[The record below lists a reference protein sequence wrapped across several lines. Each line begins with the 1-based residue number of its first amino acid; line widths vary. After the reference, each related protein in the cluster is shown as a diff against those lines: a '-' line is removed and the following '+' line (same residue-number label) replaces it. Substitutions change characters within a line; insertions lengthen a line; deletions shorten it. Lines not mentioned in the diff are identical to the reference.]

1 MGSQGSRCVAPPI
14 SERAGSEQMVLSAI
28 TAAPEIRWC
37 VRVCLCVSGHE
48 TDSGGQRGHW
58 GKFTSAWII
67 RAERMPERE
76 HGGDTSSAEEARQ
89 EITKPSPNEKQTA
102 VFFLCCFLSFCP
114 ARQQDRL
121 WFHSEI
127 SDSSQREQFWLLLRF
142 PPSTADGLC
151 QLLFKG
157 PYYER
162 LLQHSKMSFCVTGL
176 PNNAPS
182 TKKNDNFT
190 FPCDSAETS
199 HFPWLSMK
207 HVDLI
212 ITVTPC
218 RLFFFSLF
226 LYVGYLP
233 LHESL

>member
-102 VFFLCCFLSFCP
+102 VFFWCCFFVFLPGTAAGSLVISF
-114 ARQQDRL
+114 RN
-121 WFHSEI
+121 
-127 SDSSQREQFWLLLRF
+127 LRF
-142 PPSTADGLC
+142 IPTGTVLTALTIPSLNSWRFMPTALQGA
-151 QLLFKG
+151 LLWTT
-157 PYYER
+157 
-162 LLQHSKMSFCVTGL
+162 S
-176 PNNAPS
+176 S
-182 TKKNDNFT
+182 T
-190 FPCDSAETS
+190 
-199 HFPWLSMK
+199 L
-207 HVDLI
+207 
-212 ITVTPC
+212 
-218 RLFFFSLF
+218 
-226 LYVGYLP
+226 
-233 LHESL
+233 